1 MSVLTKKL
9 GNELKV
15 MLRNLDCHI
24 LEKAGAEQPFP
35 TG

>member
-1 MSVLTKKL
+1 L

-24 LEKAGAEQPFP
+24 LEKAGAKQPFP